1 MTIYPILG
9 YICAV
14 MSNNNILKVAAVTPR
29 VWLADVNKNTEE
41 IIRLCKEASSN
52 GADVAVFPE
61 LCVTGATCGDL
72 FQQEV
77 LLDAARDAALRIA
90 AATADLPATFVIG
103 LPMQTD
109 DGFESGAAII
119 SGGEFVDGDDRF
131 MITIGDFFPESLPD
145 DVPVVLHLAASPEEV
160 TRQDWRK
167 RSIAALTARERVGYV
182 YAAAGYGES
191 TGDFVCSG
199 PSLIYNNGA
208 LLAEAVRFQPRSGII
223 YAVIDPEEEG
233 EWHDDR
239 FEGTSDTDPHPF
251 VPSDPDAL
259 ASRCDEIMSI
269 QVAGLRARMEHIK
282 CSTAVIGISGGLDST
297 LALLVTVK
305 AFDSLGWD
313 RKNVIAVTMPG
324 FGTSTRTHT
333 NASEL
338 MAALGVTAREIP
350 IGPAVSLHFADI
362 GHDPAVHDVTF
373 ENAQARERT
382 QILMDIANDTNG
394 LVVGTGDLSE
404 IALGW
409 CTYNGDHMSMYGV
422 NGDVPKT
429 LMQAIVRWAARNRF
443 PEACAT
449 LLDIVDTPISPELT
463 PTDSQGNIAQKTEDL
478 VGPYE
483 LHDFFLYHLVRDG
496 SRPSTIKSLALS
508 AFEGKYDE
516 ATVDRWLRKF
526 LWRFFSQQFKRSC
539 SPDCPKVGSVCLSPR
554 GAWSMP
560 SDVTAALW
568 VSDLD

>member
-1 MTIYPILG
+1 MTFLPILG
-9 YICAV
+9 YICGV
-14 MSNNNILKVAAVTPR
+14 MSKGNALKVAAVTPR

-41 IIRLCKEASSN
+41 IIRLCREAASN
-52 GADVAVFPE
+52 GADIAVFPE
-61 LCVTGATCGDL
+61 LCITGATCGDL
-72 FQQEV
+72 YMQEV
-77 LLDAARDAALRIA
+77 LQDAARAALMKIA
-90 AATADLPATFVIG
+90 SATADLPTTFVVG
-103 LPMQTD
+103 LPLPAD
-109 DGFESGAAII
+109 DGFESGAVIVR
-119 SGGEFVDGDDRF
+119 GGQFVEDDARF
-131 MITIGDFFPESLPD
+131 SIATGDFFPAELPD
-145 DVPVVLHLAASPEEV
+145 DVRLVLHLAASPEEV
-160 TRQDWRK
+160 TKHDWRK
-167 RSIAALTARERVGYV
+167 RSLASLTARERAGYV

-199 PSLIYNNGA
+199 SSLIYNNGT
-208 LLAEAVRFQPRSGII
+208 LLAEAGRFQPHSGII
-223 YAVIDPEEEG
+223 YAEIDPDAEG
-233 EWHDDR
+233 EWHDDS
-239 FEGTSDTDPHPF
+239 FACTSDTDPHPF
-251 VPSDPDAL
+251 VPADPDEL
-259 ASRCDEIMSI
+259 ASRCGEIMSI
-269 QVAGLRARMEHIK
+269 QVAGLRARMEHIG
-282 CSTAVIGISGGLDST
+282 CRTAVIGISGGLDST

-313 RKNVIAVTMPG
+313 RKNIIAVTMPG
-324 FGTSTRTHT
+324 FGTSARTHT
-333 NASEL
+333 NASDL

-350 IGPAVSLHFADI
+350 IGPAVSQHFSDI

-382 QILMDIANDTNG
+382 QILMDISNDTNG

-429 LMQAIVRWAARNRF
+429 LMQAIVRWAAQHRF

-463 PTDSQGNIAQKTEDL
+463 PTDAQGNIAQKTEDL

-483 LHDFFLYHLVRDG
+483 LHDFFLYHLVG
-496 SRPSTIKSLALS
+496 HGYRPSVIKSLAVK
-508 AFEGKYDE
+508 AFDGRYDE